1 MGPQRRFVIGISAP
15 SGGGKTTVA
24 RHLMARLPDAVLL
37 CFDDYDHLTSHP
49 ASYAQWLA
57 AGADYNAWQTPQLN
71 TDLRRLRQG
80 EAIVHPLTGEVVPA
94 ATTIVFDAP
103 LGRAHDETGGQID
116 LMVFLDT
123 PLDVAMARRL
133 LRDSNQNEAP
143 FAEIWARLRSE
154 LTSYLTFGRAAYLE
168 MDRQVKPGC
177 DLILDGL
184 RPPDELAQQIL
195 MQILETNQRS

>member
-1 MGPQRRFVIGISAP
+1 MGPQGRFVIGISAP

-24 RHLMARLPDAVLL
+24 HHLMARLPDAVLL

-57 AGADYNAWQTPQLN
+57 EGADYDAWQTPQLN

-80 EAIVHPLTGEVVPA
+80 EAIVHPLTGEIVPA

-133 LRDSNQNEAP
+133 LRTNNHDEASP
-143 FAEIWARLRSE
+143 ADRLAQIHSE
-154 LTSYLTFGRAAYLE
+154 LTAYLAFGRAAYLE
-168 MDRQVKPGC
+168 MDRQVKPRC

-195 MQILETNQRS
+195 MQILEANKRD